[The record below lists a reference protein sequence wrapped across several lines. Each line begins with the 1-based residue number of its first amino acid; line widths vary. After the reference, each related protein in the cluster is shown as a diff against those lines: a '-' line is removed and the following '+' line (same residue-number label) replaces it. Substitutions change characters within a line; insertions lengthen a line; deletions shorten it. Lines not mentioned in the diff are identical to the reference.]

1 MTGLSRR
8 DLNEFA
14 NSKKINPL
22 IFVAASVFAD
32 EVTSFLTQY
41 IITRWEWNFAIIS
54 GVRYILSI
62 ASSYDKLAVFCSP
75 KSTGDTRGVHFL
87 WGRGEVSKTH
97 LNTPNDFAC

>member
-1 MTGLSRR
+1 MKDLSRR

-32 EVTSFLTQY
+32 EITSFLTQY
-41 IITRWEWNFAIIS
+41 EITRWEWNFAIIS

-62 ASSYDKLAVFCSP
+62 ASSYEMGHEAGAAPGYESYIF
-75 KSTGDTRGVHFL
+75 
-87 WGRGEVSKTH
+87 
-97 LNTPNDFAC
+97 